1 MNTKKTSKFQTVLM
15 YVVLLVIFIGLFFLL
30 RWFYSTRTESTY
42 TRPTSPVEVEKPEVR
57 TIQKTVTFSSNVSA
71 DSIIPVTPY
80 VEGTIIEYYV
90 KEGDYVNEGDVIA
103 KIDPEPYEL
112 QYEQATSAYLGYESS
127 FQRIEKLYKTNSVSQ
142 QDYDTVKAQRDAM
155 KAQME
160 LAKLQLSYTD
170 VVAHTSGTV
179 LKTISSK
186 GSTAIKGTPIATIAD
201 LSDLVI
207 NLNLGEKYYA
217 FFANNTED
225 ISITVTRPATSYS
238 EEKTTTASID
248 AVSPYVDPTSRN
260 FKLYLTLDNPEGFNP
275 GMFVKVTIVL
285 DTKEGYSIK
294 RKTIKLDNSAYY
306 VDEASMTA
314 KYIDL
319 SDAYMNE
326 EYVLLPSGYENE
338 SFISKG
344 QNSIF
349 EGQAISIVEDN

>member
-42 TRPTSPVEVEKPEVR
+42 TRPTSPVEVERPEVR
-57 TIQKTVTFSSNVSA
+57 KIQKDVTFSSYVSA

-80 VEGTIIEYYV
+80 VEGTIIEDYV
-90 KEGDYVNEGDVIA
+90 KEGDVIA

-170 VVAHTSGTV
+170 VVAHASGTV
-179 LKTISSK
+179 LKTVSSK

-201 LSDLVI
+201 LSDLVV

-217 FFANNTED
+217 FFANNSSD
-225 ISITVTRPATSYS
+225 ISITVTRPSSSYS
-238 EEKTTTASID
+238 EELTTTASIKS
-248 AVSPYVDPTSRN
+248 VSPYVDPTSRN
-260 FKLYLTLDNPEGFNP
+260 FKLYLTLDNPEGFTP
-275 GMFVKVTIVL
+275 GMFIKVNIVL
-285 DTKEGYSIK
+285 DTKEGYSIN
-294 RKTIKLDNSAYY
+294 RRTIKLDNSAYY

-314 KYIDL
+314 KYLDL

-326 EYVLLPSGYENE
+326 DYVLLPSGYEDK

-349 EGQAISIVEDN
+349 SGQAVSIVEGN